1 MKPTAQIA
9 LAMAL
14 LAFAVA
20 CHKDNKVAQL
30 NALNE
35 AYKSGV
41 FTKEEYAAKWQ
52 ALTGSPPGAPTAPA
66 QPVEPAPAVNPPAAQ
81 PGAAAPPTVAAS
93 SPPVAAAPPSVAP
106 SSPPV
111 AAAPPSVA
119 AASPPVA
126 AASPAIS
133 ASSPPV
139 AAARPP
145 VGAAPLRQSAPP
157 PPPPAQTIPPPSSV
171 PPAPVYP
178 PPSTRQAAPTTPA
191 PAPAAEPAEPEPAP
205 LAGCQDA
212 ESRAG
217 GPNAVQERF
226 FPASED
232 SVRQAALQAFAN
244 LDFTVHR
251 SVDHEIEASKKRHLS
266 VLVGAGGER
275 VILHFS
281 IAKKNGQPGTKVTA
295 ETKKSFTGK
304 LAQKSWTSAVLA
316 QMTCNMR
323 SR

>member
-1 MKPTAQIA
+1 MKRSAQIA
-9 LAMAL
+9 LTVAL
-14 LAFAVA
+14 LALSAA
-20 CHKDNKVAQL
+20 CHRDNKVAQL

-52 ALTGSPPGAPTAPA
+52 ALTGSPPGAPAAPA
-66 QPVEPAPAVNPPAAQ
+66 AAPAASPAPAVEPAVALPVAAAPVRQAAPPPVA
-81 PGAAAPPTVAAS
+81 AAAPPT
-93 SPPVAAAPPSVAP
+93 PVRQAAPPAP
-106 SSPPV
+106 T
-111 AAAPPSVA
+111 
-119 AASPPVA
+119 
-126 AASPAIS
+126 
-133 ASSPPV
+133 
-139 AAARPP
+139 
-145 VGAAPLRQSAPP
+145 
-157 PPPPAQTIPPPSSV
+157 PAQTIPPQSSV

-178 PPSTRQAAPTTPA
+178 PPSPRQAVPPT

-232 SVRQAALQAFAN
+232 AVRQAALQAFAN

-275 VILHFS
+275 VTLHFS
-281 IAKKNGQPGTKVTA
+281 SAKKNGQAGTKVTA

-316 QMTCNMR
+316 QMMCNMR
-323 SR
+323 GR